1 MQEVARGLN
10 KKWLENLETEVSEE
24 PVEEIVSRTKVR
36 SPMTN
41 AADGLSKK
49 RTENKNHN
57 NLIV

>member
-1 MQEVARGLN
+1 MARGLN
-10 KKWLENLETEVSEE
+10 RKWLENLETEVSKE
-24 PVEEIVSRTKVR
+24 PVEERVSRTKVR

-41 AADGLSKK
+41 ATDGLSKK